1 MVQKIETWYN
11 SNRVCESRVGRKSH
25 LFLHSPL
32 NFYALSI
39 HMRQAPIT
47 RSEFAAALNQ
57 VAHERNIDP
66 QVVID
71 TIKQAII
78 AAFKKD
84 YPGEY
89 HETNVYEVELDP
101 STGEARIFELAGET
115 YEEGE
120 ETKVR
125 VKKGATRVAVT
136 PPGFGRI
143 AAQTAKQVIYQ
154 KIREAEKSV
163 IVAEYEK
170 RLGTL
175 VNGMVIRFVGSDV
188 IVDIGKAEA
197 VMPPS
202 EQVHTENYHLN
213 QRLTF
218 LLHSIRD
225 GLRGKEVVISRADN
239 SFIKELFRREVPE
252 VNSGAVEIKAIA
264 RDSGSRTKIAV
275 YSNQSGVDP
284 VGSCVGQKGVRV
296 QAVIGELNGEKID
309 IVQFSDEPEKLV
321 AAALAPAT
329 NLQVKINKKTLT
341 AQVTVSA
348 DQLPLAIG
356 RDGQNA
362 KLAGKLTNFHIDIIG
377 EKGTSEKKEDKSSSD
392 DQTTNPQ
399 T

>member
-1 MVQKIETWYN
+1 M
-11 SNRVCESRVGRKSH
+11 RK
-25 LFLHSPL
+25 
-32 NFYALSI
+32 
-39 HMRQAPIT
+39 APVA
-47 RSEFAAALNQ
+47 RSEFSAALNQ

-66 QVVID
+66 SVVIE

-78 AAFKKD
+78 AAFRKD
-84 YPGEY
+84 YPQKY
-89 HETNVYEVELDP
+89 QETNVYDVELDP
-101 STGEARIFELAGET
+101 ATGEARIFELAGET

-125 VKKGATRVAVT
+125 VKKGAKREDVT

-163 IVAEYEK
+163 IVAEYER

-175 VNGMVIRFVGSDV
+175 VNGMVIRFVGNDV
-188 IVDIGKAEA
+188 IVDVGKAEG
-197 VMPPS
+197 VLPPS
-202 EQVHTENYHLN
+202 EQVQTENYHLN

-225 GLRGKEVVISRADN
+225 GLRGKEVVVSRADTR
-239 SFIKELFRREVPE
+239 FIKELFKREVPE
-252 VNSGAVEIKAIA
+252 VNSAAVEIRAIA
-264 RDSGSRTKIAV
+264 RDPGSRTKIAV

-309 IVQFSDEPEKLV
+309 IIQYSDEPEKFV
-321 AAALAPAT
+321 SSALAPAT
-329 NLQVKINKKTLT
+329 NMQVKINKKTLT
-341 AQVTVSA
+341 ATVQA
-348 DQLPLAIG
+348 PTDQLPLAIG
-356 RDGQNA
+356 REGQNA
-362 KLAGKLTNFHIDIIG
+362 KLAGKLTGFHIDIIG

-392 DQTTNPQ
+392 DQVPNPKSQ
-399 T
+399 